1 MKITTCSTTLATL
14 LLLVG
19 LAPAT
24 LAGSSEGS
32 PSAGSSTAD
41 GRGPVYVD
49 STDILYLESFPVQVQ
64 LAVTGSLPTPC
75 DRLAWD
81 VQQDSDGIAVSLWSE
96 SDADAFCASVLAP
109 FEVSIPLGAFETA
122 DLALTLNGDDIGR
135 VQIGVVS
142 PPPAG
147 DASLDAA
154 GWSFGMCV
162 GLCNADLGIDG
173 SALLLVGTDRTRNV
187 TLFRNAGSLTA
198 AGQEAI
204 AHALEVL
211 GHTPLQGV
219 YGCPDCADGGAF
231 YLVVQRDGVPTRST
245 MEFGTPPDELAE
257 LNDIASSAID
267 ALISCTS
274 NDLVQVDEGCQ
285 AQPR

>member
-1 MKITTCSTTLATL
+1 M
-14 LLLVG
+14 
-19 LAPAT
+19 
-24 LAGSSEGS
+24 
-32 PSAGSSTAD
+32 
-41 GRGPVYVD
+41 
-49 STDILYLESFPVQVQ
+49 
-64 LAVTGSLPTPC
+64 TGSLPTPC

-96 SDADAFCASVLAP
+96 SDEDVFCASVLAP

-162 GLCNADLGIDG
+162 GLCNADLDIDG

-211 GHTPLQGV
+211 GHTPLQGSTAARTA
-219 YGCPDCADGGAF
+219 PT
-231 YLVVQRDGVPTRST
+231 VVPSTWSYSGTAYRHARRWSSVPRRMSWRS
-245 MEFGTPPDELAE
+245 
-257 LNDIASSAID
+257 
-267 ALISCTS
+267 
-274 NDLVQVDEGCQ
+274 
-285 AQPR
+285 